1 MNTKLMIA
9 IVDDDPIFQFIAK
22 RFIES
27 FESVNQTLVFS
38 DGKDAIDFL
47 YSNINDKDKLPDIIF
62 LDINMPVMNG
72 WQFLNKYIMLKSKIE
87 KKVLI
92 YIVSSSNNPDDL
104 IQAKSINE
112 ITDYLVKPLN
122 RDEYTSILNSFF

>member
-1 MNTKLMIA
+1 MLEQNLKLYFKTYIMNTKLMIA

-62 LDINMPVMNG
+62 LI
-72 WQFLNKYIMLKSKIE
+72 
-87 KKVLI
+87 LI
-92 YIVSSSNNPDDL
+92 CP
-104 IQAKSINE
+104 
-112 ITDYLVKPLN
+112 
-122 RDEYTSILNSFF
+122 

>member
-38 DGKDAIDFL
+38 DGKMLYFL

-62 LDINMPVMNG
+62 LI
-72 WQFLNKYIMLKSKIE
+72 
-87 KKVLI
+87 LI
-92 YIVSSSNNPDDL
+92 CP
-104 IQAKSINE
+104 
-112 ITDYLVKPLN
+112 
-122 RDEYTSILNSFF
+122 

>member
-1 MNTKLMIA
+1 MLEQNLKLYFKTYIMNTKLMIA

-38 DGKDAIDFL
+38 DGKMLYFL

-62 LDINMPVMNG
+62 LI
-72 WQFLNKYIMLKSKIE
+72 
-87 KKVLI
+87 LI
-92 YIVSSSNNPDDL
+92 CP
-104 IQAKSINE
+104 
-112 ITDYLVKPLN
+112 
-122 RDEYTSILNSFF
+122 